1 MIKYHLGFWFISD
14 SLVLKEALWQQR
26 RAFLFGGRGGIHPRI
41 HSGKGNLGERAVL
54 FLQLLSRF
62 ETIKRKKKRPEK
74 VKKNPENSC
83 LLNAG
88 NVPAFSMSG

>member
-1 MIKYHLGFWFISD
+1 M
-14 SLVLKEALWQQR
+14 
-26 RAFLFGGRGGIHPRI
+26 FGGREEYIPEYIVVR
-41 HSGKGNLGERAVL
+41 GNLGERAVL

-62 ETIKRKKKRPEK
+62 ETIKRKKKKTRKK

>member
-1 MIKYHLGFWFISD
+1 M
-14 SLVLKEALWQQR
+14 VR
-26 RAFLFGGRGGIHPRI
+26 
-41 HSGKGNLGERAVL
+41 GNLGERAVL

-62 ETIKRKKKRPEK
+62 ETIKRKKKKTRKK